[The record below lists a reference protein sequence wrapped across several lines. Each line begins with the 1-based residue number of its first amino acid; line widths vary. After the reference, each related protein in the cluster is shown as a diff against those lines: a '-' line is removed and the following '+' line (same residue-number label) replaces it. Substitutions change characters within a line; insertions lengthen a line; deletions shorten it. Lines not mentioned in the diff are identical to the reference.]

1 VSAGSR
7 MLPSVPLPREFHE
20 LAKRVN
26 NWGRWGPDDEIGTLN
41 LITPDAVRSA
51 AAGVKTGRR
60 FSLAL
65 PLSPDGPQTGA
76 VPGRVN
82 PERTMIAV
90 NQPLT
95 SDPSQIAIS
104 DDVVTMGLQAATHW
118 DSLAHVSYDG
128 RLYNGFPSSTID
140 GSGAARCGIEKVKT
154 LAGRG
159 ILLDMAR
166 ARGVDRLEGA
176 VALTSEDLNA
186 AEQQAGVTVGS
197 GDIVLLRT
205 GQMQLLRASD
215 RKRYA
220 APAAGPSMQTVEWFH
235 GRDVAAVAT
244 DNLTF
249 EVFPGER
256 EDCLL
261 PVHLL
266 HLVEM
271 GMTQG
276 QNFDLEELAGDCAED
291 GVYEFFLEASPQPFV
306 GGLGSPV
313 NPVAIK

>member
-1 VSAGSR
+1 

-20 LAKRVN
+20 LAERVN

-41 LITPDAVRSA
+41 LITTDTVRAAAASVRS
-51 AAGVKTGRR
+51 GRR

-76 VPGRVN
+76 VAGRAN
-82 PERTMIAV
+82 PERSMIAV

-95 SDPSQIAIS
+95 ADPSQISIS

-128 RLYNGFPSSTID
+128 RLYNGFPTATID
-140 GSGAARCGIEKVKT
+140 AEGAARCGIDKVGA
-154 LAGRG
+154 LVGRG
-159 ILLDMAR
+159 VVLDVAR
-166 ARGVDRLEGA
+166 ARGVDRLDGGY
-176 VALTSEDLNA
+176 ALLPEDLNT
-186 AEQQAGVTVGS
+186 AEQLAGVTVGT

-205 GQMQLLRASD
+205 GQMRVLKAGD
-215 RKRYA
+215 KKRYA

-276 QNFDLEELAGDCAED
+276 QNFDLEELAADCAED